1 MILKRD
7 NVEKVVENKA
17 VIAKMLKEGFKEV
30 ERLSGDNKESS
41 ETKTDD
47 KPLEEMTADELK
59 ALAKE
64 QGKAGYS
71 SLKKDELL
79 ELLKDVE

>member
-7 NVEKVVENKA
+7 NVEKVTEDKA
-17 VIAKMLKEGFKEV
+17 VIAKMLKEGFKGV

-41 ETKTDD
+41 ETKDD